1 MQKIIKLLIVAIT
14 LGMVLTSNV
23 YAKPVDKKKTTNKI
37 VKTTTK
43 NKVVKT
49 NKKSNT
55 VVKHDVYEKKSKKY
69 YKEFK
74 EEWSE
79 LPPQNKKRIILS
91 YQQGMKS
98 GMGLTLAGTKFLE
111 SRGKLNDTVSTNN
124 NGDYISFNCGD
135 YGINTMTYLMS
146 IGKKSKSLAVHKQAC
161 NKLINDKQLNLSM
174 ALKVYNYAKDRYNN
188 DTIKVWNYYAS
199 GKDKI
204 VGDRIYRMKAITT
217 VIKEELSKQN
227 ITVASNKET
236 SKKFTGTT
244 LASIVNM
251 NNKKYISM

>member
-23 YAKPVDKKKTTNKI
+23 YAKPVDKKKTSKVTVKQKPNK
-37 VKTTTK
+37 
-43 NKVVKT
+43 KVVVKQNHT
-49 NKKSNT
+49 KI
-55 VVKHDVYEKKSKKY
+55 VKHDVYEKKSKKY

-74 EEWSE
+74 EEWTE

-146 IGKKSKSLAVHKQAC
+146 IGKKTKNLAIHKQAC

-188 DTIKVWNYYAS
+188 DTLKVWNYYAS

-204 VGDRIYRMKAITT
+204 VGERIYRMKAITM
-217 VIKEELSKQN
+217 VLKEELSKEN
-227 ITVASNKET
+227 ITVASNKEVN
-236 SKKFTGTT
+236 KKFASVT

-251 NNKKYISM
+251 NNKKYVSM

>member
-23 YAKPVDKKKTTNKI
+23 YAKPVDKKKTSKVTVKQKPNK
-37 VKTTTK
+37 
-43 NKVVKT
+43 KVVVKQNHT
-49 NKKSNT
+49 KI
-55 VVKHDVYEKKSKKY
+55 VKHDVYEKKSKKY

-74 EEWSE
+74 EEWTE

-111 SRGKLNDTVSTNN
+111 SRGKLNDTVSAND
-124 NGDYISFNCGD
+124 NGDYTSFNCGD

-199 GKDKI
+199 GRDKI
-204 VGDRIYRMKAITT
+204 VGDRIYKMKAITT
-217 VIKEELSKQN
+217 VLKEELGKQN
-227 ITVASNKET
+227 ITVASNKEVN
-236 SKKFTGTT
+236 KKFTGDT

>member
-14 LGMVLTSNV
+14 LGMVFTTNV
-23 YAKPVDKKKTTNKI
+23 YAKPVNKSTTKKI

-49 NKKSNT
+49 NKKSNL
-55 VVKHDVYEKKSKKY
+55 VAKQDVYEKKSKKY

-124 NGDYISFNCGD
+124 NGDYTSFNCGD

-188 DTIKVWNYYAS
+188 DTLKVWNYYAS

-204 VGDRIYRMKAITT
+204 VGDRIYRMKAITM
-217 VIKEELSKQN
+217 VLKEELSKEN
-227 ITVASNKET
+227 ITVASNKEVN
-236 SKKFTGTT
+236 KRFTGDT

-251 NNKKYISM
+251 NNKKYVSM

>member
-23 YAKPVDKKKTTNKI
+23 YAKPVNKSKTI
-37 VKTTTK
+37 
-43 NKVVKT
+43 KVVKQKT
-49 NKKSNT
+49 NKNITK
-55 VVKHDVYEKKSKKY
+55 VVKEDIYEKKSKKY

-74 EEWSE
+74 KEWSE

-91 YQQGMKS
+91 YQQGSKT
-98 GMGLTLAGTKFLE
+98 GMGLTLAGTTFLE

-146 IGKKSKSLAVHKQAC
+146 VGKKSKSLAVHKQAC
-161 NKLINDKQLNLSM
+161 QKLISDKQLNLSM

-188 DTIKVWNYYAS
+188 DTLKVWNYYAS

-204 VGDRIYRMKAITT
+204 VGDRIYRMKAITM
-217 VIKEELSKQN
+217 VIKEELGKQN
-227 ITVASNKET
+227 INVAKNDSNK
-236 SKKFTGTT
+236 FNGTL
-244 LASIVNM
+244 LASLVMSKQKQSI
-251 NNKKYISM
+251 

>member
-14 LGMVLTSNV
+14 LGMVFTTNV
-23 YAKPVDKKKTTNKI
+23 YAKPVNKSTTKKI
-37 VKTTTK
+37 VKTTK
-43 NKVVKT
+43 NTKVVKP
-49 NKKSNT
+49 NKKL
-55 VVKHDVYEKKSKKY
+55 VAKEDIYEKKSKKY

-98 GMGLTLAGTKFLE
+98 GIGGLTLAGTKFLE

-146 IGKKSKSLAVHKQAC
+146 IGKKTKNLAIHKQAC

-188 DTIKVWNYYAS
+188 DTLKVWNYYAS

-204 VGDRIYRMKAITT
+204 VGERIYRMKAITM
-217 VIKEELSKQN
+217 VLKEELSKEN
-227 ITVASNKET
+227 ITVASNKEVN
-236 SKKFTGTT
+236 KKFASVT

>member
-23 YAKPVDKKKTTNKI
+23 YAKPVNKSKTI
-37 VKTTTK
+37 
-43 NKVVKT
+43 KVVKQKT
-49 NKKSNT
+49 NKKVKVKKNNT
-55 VVKHDVYEKKSKKY
+55 KIVKEDIYEKKSKKY

-79 LPPQNKKRIILS
+79 LPHPNKKRIILS
-91 YQQGMKS
+91 YQQGLKS

-111 SRGKLNDTVSTNN
+111 SRGKLNTVSTNN
-124 NGDYISFNCGD
+124 NGDYISYNCGD

-146 IGKKSKSLAVHKQAC
+146 IGKKSKNLAVHKQAC
-161 NKLINDKQLNLSM
+161 QRLINDKQLNLSM

-199 GKDKI
+199 GRDKI
-204 VGDRIYRMKAITT
+204 VGDRIYRMKAITM
-217 VIKEELSKQN
+217 VLKEELSKQN
-227 ITVASNKET
+227 INVVATNKESNKFDGPLLAYVVT
-236 SKKFTGTT
+236 SKIK
-244 LASIVNM
+244 NM
-251 NNKKYISM
+251 

>member
-23 YAKPVDKKKTTNKI
+23 YAKPVN
-37 VKTTTK
+37 K
-43 NKVVKT
+43 NKTIKVSVKQKPI
-49 NKKSNT
+49 KK
-55 VVKHDVYEKKSKKY
+55 VAVKQNLTKIAKQDVYEKKSKKY

-79 LPPQNKKRIILS
+79 LPHPNKKRIILS

-124 NGDYISFNCGD
+124 NGDYTSFNCGD

-146 IGKKSKSLAVHKQAC
+146 IGKKSKNLAVHKQAC
-161 NKLINDKQLNLSM
+161 QKLINDKQLNLSM

-199 GKDKI
+199 GRDKI
-204 VGDRIYRMKAITT
+204 VGDRIYKMKAITT
-217 VIKEELSKQN
+217 VLKEELGKQN
-227 ITVASNKET
+227 ITVTSNKEVK
-236 SKKFTGTT
+236 KKFTGDT